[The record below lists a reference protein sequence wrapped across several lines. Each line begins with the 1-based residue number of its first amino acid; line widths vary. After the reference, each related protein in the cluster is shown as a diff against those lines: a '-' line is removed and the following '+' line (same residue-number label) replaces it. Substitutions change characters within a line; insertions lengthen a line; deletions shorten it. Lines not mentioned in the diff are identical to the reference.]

1 MGRICP
7 TTQIRPPTIKAFCHI
22 AEEILLWRH
31 LFDKLFVFFFARSFF
46 KLCITSYLQ
55 FLLKST
61 CKIIERARD
70 FPCRH
75 AENYKRQSA
84 RQSDPAAEDRKQVD
98 DFAERDDPASQI
110 NARKKPEHTGRQ
122 EDRENEKVPSE
133 KDRRTA
139 PRPYSSIRKNA
150 GSLLSL

>member
-1 MGRICP
+1 MEQNLPHDTDQTADDKG
-7 TTQIRPPTIKAFCHI
+7 FCYI

-31 LFDKLFVFFFARSFF
+31 LFDKLFVFFFARSLF

-55 FLLKST
+55 FLLKSI

-110 NARKKPEHTGRQ
+110 NARKSQNTPAVQ
-122 EDRENEKVPSE
+122 EGRENEKVPSE
-133 KDRRTA
+133 KRSPNSA
-139 PRPYSSIRKNA
+139 PAIQQHS
-150 GSLLSL
+150 